1 MKKTMAVLTVLMC
14 FASTSVFAQEV
25 RGIETRR
32 VEYIGTLYWN
42 DGDVRYSNT
51 TMYGFEFHNANS
63 IKVSVDIEL
72 LCTCYETE
80 SVVATK
86 SIVLNPNETYV
97 FKQESRAAFCKRHVP
112 SNCDDYISSYYVKY
126 KAFKLQ

>member
-1 MKKTMAVLTVLMC
+1 MAVLTFLMC
-14 FASTSVFAQEV
+14 FASLSAFAQEV
-25 RGIETRR
+25 RGIETRL
-32 VEYIGTLYWN
+32 VEYTGTCYWS
-42 DGDVRYSNT
+42 DGTVRYSNT

-72 LCTCYETE
+72 HCTCYEF
-80 SVVATK
+80 VVATK

-97 FKQESRAAFCKRHVP
+97 FKQERNEGFCKRHEVN
-112 SNCDDYISSYYVKY
+112 SCSDVIGNYYVKY